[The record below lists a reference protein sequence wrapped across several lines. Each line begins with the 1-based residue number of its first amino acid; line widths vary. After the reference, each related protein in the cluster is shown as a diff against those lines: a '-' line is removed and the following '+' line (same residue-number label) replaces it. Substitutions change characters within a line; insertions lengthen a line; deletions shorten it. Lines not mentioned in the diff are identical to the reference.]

1 MARLEAWIDPNSF
14 AGLKTARFVRS
25 LEAYGPG
32 GLNVKEMD
40 SVKFFEAAGKYLVL
54 RLLALLAILAVSA
67 PAYAQDEPPTIVV
80 LGDSLSAGYQLAAG
94 EGFPDQLQIA
104 LDKKGI
110 PAKIV
115 GAGVSGDTSSG
126 GLSRL
131 DWSVPDGA
139 DAVILEFGGNDALR
153 GLPPETTRKNLET
166 MIERL
171 QEREIKV
178 LLAGMMA
185 PPNMGEDYAEA
196 FNPIYPELAEKHGVA
211 FYPFFLDGVAGEPNL
226 NIEDGI
232 HPNPIGVKVI
242 VSKILPHVELLI
254 EELRPSP

>member
-1 MARLEAWIDPNSF
+1 MELSIFIWRPQKGPLLAEFSP
-14 AGLKTARFVRS
+14 
-25 LEAYGPG
+25 YGPG
-32 GLNVKEMD
+32 ALDVKDMTI
-40 SVKFFEAAGKYLVL
+40 VKFREVAAKFT
-54 RLLALLAILAVSA
+54 RFLAFCIAVFATTSLAQ
-67 PAYAQDEPPTIVV
+67 AQDDPPTIVV
-80 LGDSLSAGYQLAAG
+80 LGDSLSAGYQLAPG
-94 EGFPDQLQIA
+94 EGFPEQLQIA

-110 PAKIV
+110 SAKIV

-131 DWSVPDGA
+131 DWSVEEGT

-153 GLPPETTRKNLET
+153 GLPPETTRENLEA

-171 QEREIKV
+171 QVRDIKV

-185 PPNMGEDYAEA
+185 PPNMGEDYAKA

-211 FYPFFLDGVAGEPNL
+211 FYPFFLDGVAGEANL

-232 HPNPIGVKVI
+232 HPNPVGVKVI
-242 VSKILPHVELLI
+242 VAKILPHVELLI